1 MAKSTVRSFTYV
13 KANGEISERT
23 VFVMAESDSYIK
35 ALDFAYLSADEQKK
49 VQSVLADHEI
59 SGVVTFGKNAAATP
73 IPNFNDDWKGAF
85 RTFKKENIHVDLK
98 EGYLTVRAEKGLEK
112 EEKQEKKVIR
122 SERYVGSMSRSFYV
136 GDIEPDSIKC
146 KYEDGVL
153 TLEFPKENQPKL
165 PETHSITIE

>member
-1 MAKSTVRSFTYV
+1 MLPTVWSNHLMDDLFDRTF
-13 KANGEISERT
+13 GMMPWPDER
-23 VFVMAESDSYIK
+23 ELY
-35 ALDFAYLSADEQKK
+35 
-49 VQSVLADHEI
+49 
-59 SGVVTFGKNAAATP
+59 GKNARNIMKTDVHELENSYEMNVDLP
-73 IPNFNDDWKGAF
+73 G
-85 RTFKKENIHVDLK
+85 FKKENIHVDLK
-98 EGYLTVRAEKGLEK
+98 EGYLTVRAEKGLDK

>member
-1 MAKSTVRSFTYV
+1 MLPTVWSNHLMDDLFDRTF
-13 KANGEISERT
+13 GMMPWPDER
-23 VFVMAESDSYIK
+23 ELY
-35 ALDFAYLSADEQKK
+35 
-49 VQSVLADHEI
+49 
-59 SGVVTFGKNAAATP
+59 GKNARNIMKTDVHELENSYEMNVDLP
-73 IPNFNDDWKGAF
+73 G
-85 RTFKKENIHVDLK
+85 FKKENIHVDLK
-98 EGYLTVRAEKGLEK
+98 EGYLTVRAEKGLDK
-112 EEKQEKKVIR
+112 EEKKEKKVIR

>member
-1 MAKSTVRSFTYV
+1 MLPTVWSNHLMDDLFDRTFGLTTWPD
-13 KANGEISERT
+13 ER
-23 VFVMAESDSYIK
+23 ELY
-35 ALDFAYLSADEQKK
+35 
-49 VQSVLADHEI
+49 
-59 SGVVTFGKNAAATP
+59 GKNARNIMKTDVHELKDSYEMNVDLP
-73 IPNFNDDWKGAF
+73 G
-85 RTFKKENIHVDLK
+85 FKKENIHVDFK

-112 EEKQEKKVIR
+112 EEKKEKKVIR

-136 GDIEPDSIKC
+136 GEIEPESINC

>member
-1 MAKSTVRSFTYV
+1 MLPTVWSNHLMDDLFDRTF
-13 KANGEISERT
+13 GMMPWPDER
-23 VFVMAESDSYIK
+23 ELY
-35 ALDFAYLSADEQKK
+35 
-49 VQSVLADHEI
+49 
-59 SGVVTFGKNAAATP
+59 GKNARNIMKTDVHELENSYEMNVDLP
-73 IPNFNDDWKGAF
+73 G
-85 RTFKKENIHVDLK
+85 FKKENIHVDLK

-136 GDIEPDSIKC
+136 GEIEPESIKC

-165 PETHSITIE
+165 PQTHSITIE

>member
-1 MAKSTVRSFTYV
+1 MYDLFDRTF
-13 KANGEISERT
+13 GMMPWPDER
-23 VFVMAESDSYIK
+23 ELY
-35 ALDFAYLSADEQKK
+35 
-49 VQSVLADHEI
+49 
-59 SGVVTFGKNAAATP
+59 GKNARNIMKTDVHELENSYEMNVDLP
-73 IPNFNDDWKGAF
+73 G
-85 RTFKKENIHVDLK
+85 FKKENIHVDFK

-112 EEKQEKKVIR
+112 EEKKERKVIR

-136 GDIEPDSIKC
+136 GDIEPESIKC

>member
-1 MAKSTVRSFTYV
+1 MLPTVWSNHLMDDLFDRTF
-13 KANGEISERT
+13 GMMPWPDER
-23 VFVMAESDSYIK
+23 ELY
-35 ALDFAYLSADEQKK
+35 
-49 VQSVLADHEI
+49 
-59 SGVVTFGKNAAATP
+59 GKNARNIMKTDVHELENTYEMNVDLP
-73 IPNFNDDWKGAF
+73 G
-85 RTFKKENIHVDLK
+85 FKKENIHVDLK
-98 EGYLTVRAEKGLEK
+98 EGYLTVRAEKGLDK

-136 GDIEPDSIKC
+136 GDIDPDSIKC

>member
-1 MAKSTVRSFTYV
+1 MDDLFDRTFGMTPWPD
-13 KANGEISERT
+13 ER
-23 VFVMAESDSYIK
+23 ELY
-35 ALDFAYLSADEQKK
+35 
-49 VQSVLADHEI
+49 
-59 SGVVTFGKNAAATP
+59 GKNARNIMKTDVHELKDSYEMNVDLP
-73 IPNFNDDWKGAF
+73 G
-85 RTFKKENIHVDLK
+85 FKKENIHVDFK

-112 EEKQEKKVIR
+112 EEKKEKKVIR

-136 GDIEPDSIKC
+136 GEIEPESIKC